1 MSCGRCLQRPASKC
15 AKYWTLPTWL
25 NSARTA
31 VTCLWLR
38 AAWQAEQSQK
48 LRANTDRLDDPVQAS
63 KLALR
68 SLATRVRD
76 VDAEIVALD
85 EHLCALFGH
94 VAPAYPRSCRSKSRA
109 SQPSVVNAGRK
120 IDCLHS
126 EAALAHL
133 CGVGPAT
140 ASFGKTRRHRLS
152 CGGDHDE
159 RAVNREVRAGTEGAG
174 G

>member
-1 MSCGRCLQRPASKC
+1 MNTFARCSGTSRLR
-15 AKYWTLPTWL
+15 TLAL
-25 NSARTA
+25 VGVS
-31 VTCLWLR
+31 
-38 AAWQAEQSQK
+38 
-48 LRANTDRLDDPVQAS
+48 PVQAS
-63 KLALR
+63 
-68 SLATRVRD
+68 
-76 VDAEIVALD
+76 
-85 EHLCALFGH
+85 HLF
-94 VAPAYPRSCRSKSRA
+94 
-109 SQPSVVNAGRK
+109 VNAGRK

>member
-1 MSCGRCLQRPASKC
+1 M
-15 AKYWTLPTWL
+15 
-25 NSARTA
+25 
-31 VTCLWLR
+31 
-38 AAWQAEQSQK
+38 
-48 LRANTDRLDDPVQAS
+48 LRANTERLDDPVQAS

-76 VDAEIVALD
+76 LDADNAEVAALD

-94 VAPAYPRSCRSKSRA
+94 VAPAHPRSCRSKSRA
-109 SQPSVVNAGRK
+109 SQPSVVDAGRK

-126 EAALAHL
+126 EAALAYL

-152 CGGDHDE
+152 CGGDRDE
-159 RAVNREVRAGTEGAG
+159 RAVNREARAGTEGAWLG